1 MKKLELGLLVS
12 AALLSTAGCTWVKV
26 SEAGADVLI
35 LPADRVSHCK
45 KVGEVNTSVKGDVLG
60 IDRKQKKVGTELDT
74 LARNEA
80 VSLEANT
87 LVRLSVEDGHGS
99 YAAYRCPVEP

>member
-1 MKKLELGLLVS
+1 MKKIELGLLIS
-12 AALLSTAGCTWVKV
+12 AVLLSTAGCTWVKV

-35 LPADRVSHCK
+35 LPEDRVSHCK
-45 KVGEVNTSVKGDVLG
+45 KVGEVNTSVKDDVLG
-60 IDRKQKKVGTELDT
+60 IGRKQKKVGTELDT

-80 VSLEANT
+80 VSLQANT
-87 LVRLSVEDGHGS
+87 LVRLSVEDGRGS